1 MKSMRGVLN
10 SLVILFILGGLAL
23 VAYYV
28 NQRQK
33 ASYRGEEYTFSQ
45 APLDLADEIGEIFK
59 STPPT
64 HDDEVPPGQTP
75 MRTDPTPEK
84 PTVDT
89 AALTW
94 QEGRKHYLAGDFPRA
109 LAAFKRSRR
118 GAAPNGQVDIIETRA
133 RLFALLLGRERSGA
147 ALEGPPQALIT
158 LPAGEPFFAEV
169 VKETEDD
176 ITFRRE
182 GGVGARVRKNE
193 LRDLRVADGPG
204 KKRSLGESEY
214 QRRHTELKTP
224 ADFLAL
230 ARFCYDFGLEEHLTY
245 LLERGLDTPGDG
257 IEAALFARYKE
268 ARETTGAV
276 EQAELA
282 VELLK
287 QFFRGGQYT
296 RTAVLDSLPAA
307 AGGRPGIGVNDPN
320 AAGNGSE
327 PPSGIGGSALVAP
340 RSTDPEVNALLVK
353 ADGLRAE
360 ADRHYRQ
367 AMPGSPDRATHRDK
381 ALKLYE
387 EAIGVYEAVQE
398 RWDVGLDSIFKDL
411 LQKRYALLK
420 DKPIR

>member
-169 VKETEDD
+169 VKETEEDP
-176 ITFRRE
+176 RRLPRAGALLLRLRA
-182 GGVGARVRKNE
+182 GGAPHLPPRARSGHTR
-193 LRDLRVADGPG
+193 
-204 KKRSLGESEY
+204 
-214 QRRHTELKTP
+214 RRH
-224 ADFLAL
+224 
-230 ARFCYDFGLEEHLTY
+230 R
-245 LLERGLDTPGDG
+245 
-257 IEAALFARYKE
+257 
-268 ARETTGAV
+268 
-276 EQAELA
+276 
-282 VELLK
+282 
-287 QFFRGGQYT
+287 
-296 RTAVLDSLPAA
+296 S
-307 AGGRPGIGVNDPN
+307 RPLRPLQ
-320 AAGNGSE
+320 
-327 PPSGIGGSALVAP
+327 GSA
-340 RSTDPEVNALLVK
+340 
-353 ADGLRAE
+353 
-360 ADRHYRQ
+360 
-367 AMPGSPDRATHRDK
+367 
-381 ALKLYE
+381 
-387 EAIGVYEAVQE
+387 
-398 RWDVGLDSIFKDL
+398 
-411 LQKRYALLK
+411 
-420 DKPIR
+420 